1 MRNDLE
7 HDICPKCGEWHDD
20 TGKGIWWQLSNPCA
34 GHTQEYRML
43 TGRAGMALIKEA
55 LSMLGYEETRYTFA
69 GLLEFEHFKAM
80 PNYKEATWLERNCY
94 SLARDMEV
102 KQMKRM
108 KAYLQLEE
116 DLMYKY

>member
-1 MRNDLE
+1 MRNDLQY
-7 HDICPKCGEWHDD
+7 DLCTKCGEWHDD
-20 TGKGIWWQLSNPCA
+20 SDKGIWWQLNHPCA
-34 GHTQEYRML
+34 GNRITYRIM
-43 TGRAGMALIKEA
+43 TGRAGMEIFNSL
-55 LSMLGYEETRYTFA
+55 FA
-69 GLLEFEHFKAM
+69 EHVDPFEGLLDFPHFKAM
-80 PNYKEATWLERNCY
+80 PDYETASWLEKNCY

>member
-1 MRNDLE
+1 MRSDLE

-34 GHTQEYRML
+34 DNRRTYRVL
-43 TGRAGMALIKEA
+43 TGRAGMEIFRQLFSEH
-55 LSMLGYEETRYTFA
+55 RDPFD
-69 GLLEFEHFKAM
+69 GLLEFGHFKAM

-94 SLARDMEV
+94 SLVRDMEV